1 MLKCISQC
9 SQRYTD
15 VLNLRKCEDLH
26 EAIRWKTA
34 STLRMN
40 KNVGFS
46 WVLKQAVHQIIKK
59 KKSIFS
65 FNHKSTTEV
74 VIEIT
79 SSGGWK
85 QVLSEALIRDLRRQ
99 RGKIR
104 VEVIKSYLFSDE
116 ACWTLMTW
124 RTSLSSPTKDT
135 RVEFVISFSYTW

>member
-1 MLKCISQC
+1 MLKCFSQC
-9 SQRYTD
+9 SQRYMD
-15 VLNLRKCEDLH
+15 ALNHRKCEDLH
-26 EAIRWKTA
+26 VAIRWKTA
-34 STLRMN
+34 RTLRMN
-40 KNVGFS
+40 KQVGLS
-46 WVLKQAVHQIIKK
+46 WILKEADHQII

-74 VIEIT
+74 VIEMT

-85 QVLSEALIRDLRRQ
+85 HVLSEALIRDLRRQ

-124 RTSLSSPTKDT
+124 STSLSSPTKDT